1 VIHFFNGLVWG
12 IFLAFLV
19 GPLLF
24 AIVQTTLEK
33 GIKYGVAVGSGIWLS
48 DVLFILTTYYG
59 VNSIYKLI
67 EWKNFELV
75 VGVFGGI
82 VLLAIGIFVVFSKT
96 PAYSPKVARG
106 NIRDLSSSFVLGFLI
121 NTINPF
127 TVLFWIG
134 VMTTT
139 VEEKGLDRIDTL
151 FFAGGIFCMIVLTD
165 SLKISFAQKIKKWLT
180 EKHISA
186 ARKIS
191 GTAIAVFGIILI
203 IRVTFF

>member
-1 VIHFFNGLVWG
+1 MHFFNGLFWG
-12 IFLAFLV
+12 VFLALLV

-33 GIKYGVAVGSGIWLS
+33 GVKYGVSVGAGIWFS
-48 DVLFILTTYYG
+48 DILFIATTYYG

-75 VGVFGGI
+75 VGVLGGI
-82 VLLAIGIFVVFSKT
+82 ILLAVGLFVLFSKT
-96 PAYSPKVARG
+96 PTYGPRVSRG

-151 FFAGGIFCMIVLTD
+151 FFAAGIFSMIVFTD
-165 SLKISFAQKIKKWLT
+165 TLKIVFAQKIKKWLT
-180 EKHISA
+180 EKHIRA

-191 GTAIAVFGIILI
+191 GTAIAIFGIILI
-203 IRVTFF
+203 LRVTIF